1 MNAAIAEWC
10 GQQLKRAAKILYL
23 PGGPIQIGKCEADAY
38 AGYDVI
44 ITRCKLADLDNRDLM
59 ACLWR
64 LGYEF
69 AAPDC
74 RLLLEIEGRKEAT
87 RDYDV
92 YGKMSNIGWSR
103 WHTLPPSEVDV
114 FMRVQRLAPW
124 FPTSVVRQMSP
135 NIVPIGEAERE

>member
-23 PGGPIQIGKCEADAY
+23 PGGPYQIGKCEADAY
-38 AGYDVI
+38 ADYDVI
-44 ITRCKLADLDNRDLM
+44 ITRCKLSDLDDKDLM

-74 RLLLEIEGRKEAT
+74 RLLLEIEGLGKT
-87 RDYDV
+87 TKTDDV
-92 YGKMSNIGWSR
+92 YGKMSAIGWCR
-103 WHTLPPSEVDV
+103 WDTINGRVGV
-114 FMRVQRLAPW
+114 FVRVQCVAPW

-135 NIVPIGEAERE
+135 NIVPIGGKETE